1 MLCSI
6 LILILAL
13 VVLVKI
19 DPESYE
25 SWRLFIIHL
34 EPTCLFSTS
43 ILREARSM
51 CCHKTVKFSSWCL
64 AIEGDV
70 GSQDRSV
77 DEKIRKIRNTHPFS
91 SSAPWNTPNLMPTDK
106 HAYRTN
112 TPRVYRKA

>member
-19 DPESYE
+19 DLESYE
-25 SWRLFIIHL
+25 S
-34 EPTCLFSTS
+34 CTS

-51 CCHKTVKFSSWCL
+51 CCHKTLKFSSWCL
-64 AIEGDV
+64 AIEGEV